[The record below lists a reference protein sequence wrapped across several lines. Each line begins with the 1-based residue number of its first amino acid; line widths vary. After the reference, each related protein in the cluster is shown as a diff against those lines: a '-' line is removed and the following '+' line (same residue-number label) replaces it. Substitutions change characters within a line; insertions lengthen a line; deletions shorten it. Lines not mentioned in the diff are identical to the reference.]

1 MDFGFRPIQNPKS
14 KIQNQKDRSVAPPDV
29 IIAAVI
35 RWIGAW
41 VVVVL
46 LLASCGGGTVE
57 APAEDPVAADS
68 QPRSGGTL
76 LRRLEVDITTLNP
89 ILASSRYDRIV
100 AAYLFTPLIHL
111 DSNLRPAPGLA
122 ESWEISADGRVY
134 TFQLNPKAT
143 FSDGRPVRASD
154 VVFTLKKIADPETEA
169 QMVAS
174 GFELLDLSKTRAVG
188 DHAAQV
194 VFRERLASQFVQFN
208 NVLVLPEHVYGIGD
222 FRGSFN
228 DSATGSGPYR
238 LVRMTR
244 GKEVVVQRRPD
255 YWGTNPWIETVVFKV
270 ISNQATAWNA
280 AKTGELDETTLKS
293 DLWLREQ
300 NNPALKGRLK
310 FTRFYGLSYNYIAWN
325 GRNPLFADKR
335 IRRALGMCLDTRSII
350 KNLYGGTAR
359 AMNGHFLPEQWAY
372 NPAVPLLEFDV
383 GGAKEIFA
391 SAGWLDTNDDGI
403 LDRGGKPFRFALTV
417 VGGDTQSLAIT
428 QAYQSTLRQA
438 GIEAEIAVLE
448 GAAAIQRILAG
459 NYEAAYLS
467 WDLDPDPDPFAL
479 FHSSQIPPRG
489 QNFVYYSNPAAD
501 RLIAE
506 GRRELRLSART
517 DIYNQL
523 HAVLADDQ
531 PYTWV
536 TQPSMKW
543 VFSSRLH
550 GVRESKGWGPF
561 LWNPGELDWWLAAP
575 VSAPSPPRR

>member
-1 MDFGFRPIQNPKS
+1 MN
-14 KIQNQKDRSVAPPDV
+14 
-29 IIAAVI
+29 

-41 VVVVL
+41 VVVL
-46 LLASCGGGTVE
+46 LLASCGGAVE
-57 APAEDPVAADS
+57 SPADEAVAADS

-89 ILASSRYDRIV
+89 VLASSRYDRIV
-100 AAYLFTPLIHL
+100 ASYLFTPLIHL
-111 DSNLRPAPGLA
+111 DSNLRPSPGLA
-122 ESWEISADGRVY
+122 ESWEISEDGRVY

-143 FSDGRPVRASD
+143 FSDGKPVRASD

-174 GFELLDLSKTRAVG
+174 GFELLDLSKTRALN
-188 DHAAQV
+188 DHTLQV
-194 VFRERLASQFVQFN
+194 AFRERLASQLVQFN

-222 FRGSFN
+222 FRSSFN
-228 DSATGSGPYR
+228 DNAVGSGPYR
-238 LVRMTR
+238 LVRMSQ

-270 ISNQATAWNA
+270 ILNHGTAWNA
-280 AKTGELDETTLKS
+280 AKIGELDETTVQS
-293 DLWLREQ
+293 DVWLREQ
-300 NNPALKGRLK
+300 NDPALTRRLN
-310 FTRFYGLSYNYIAWN
+310 FMRFYGLAYNYIAWN
-325 GRNPLFADKR
+325 GRNPLFSDKR

-372 NPAVPLLEFDV
+372 NQSVPTLEFDLAA
-383 GGAKEIFA
+383 AKQIFA
-391 SAGWLDTNDDGI
+391 SAGWVDTNDDGI
-403 LDRGGKPFRFALTV
+403 LDRGGKPFRFDLTIIS
-417 VGGDTQSLAIT
+417 GSAQALAIA
-428 QAYQSTLRQA
+428 QSYQSTLAQA
-438 GIEAEIAVLE
+438 GIDANIAVLD

-523 HAVLADDQ
+523 HAMLAEDQ

-543 VFSSRLH
+543 VFSKRVH
-550 GVRESKGWGPF
+550 GVREAKGWGPF
-561 LWNPGELDWWLAAP
+561 LWNPGEFDWWLAAP
-575 VSAPSPPRR
+575 VSAQSPPRR